1 MIMKKLFRL
10 MSVALVA
17 MLFAACSSNTP
28 EAVVKSY
35 LKSMQKGDYATAVK
49 LMGIEDKD
57 GEFAAMMEAKGKEV
71 TEKAGGIKSFE
82 VGKAEMAED
91 GQSAVVPYVVKFGD
105 GETKEDTQKVK
116 LVEGKWLID
125 IGK

>member
-10 MSVALVA
+10 MSVAILA

-35 LKSMQKGDYATAVK
+35 IKSMQKGDYATAVK
-49 LMGIEDKD
+49 LMGIDDKE
-57 GEFAAMMEAKGKEV
+57 GQFTAMMEEKGKEAI
-71 TEKAGGIKSFE
+71 EKDGGITSFE
-82 VGKAEMAED
+82 VGKAEIAED
-91 GQSAVVPYVVKFGD
+91 GQSAIVPYTVTFGN
-105 GETKEDTQKVK
+105 GEKKEDTQKVK

>member
-1 MIMKKLFRL
+1 
-10 MSVALVA
+10 MSVAIVA

-35 LKSMQKGDYATAVK
+35 IKSMQKGDYATAVK
-49 LMGIEDKD
+49 LMGIDDKE
-57 GEFAAMMEAKGKEV
+57 GQFTAMMEEKGKE
-71 TEKAGGIKSFE
+71 TIEKDGGITSFE
-82 VGKAEMAED
+82 VGKAEIAED
-91 GQSAVVPYVVKFGD
+91 GQSAIVPYTVTFGN
-105 GETKEDTQKVK
+105 GEKKEDTQKVK